1 MPYGLEKYMSFAINN
16 KLSFIDSFQF
26 LSSSS
31 DSLARNLNKSYFKG
45 TLTDIWK
52 TVFRKVLFMW
62 SRMPIFSFIGYTL
75 REFFRKLYNWR
86 QFYKQASTTFY
97 TSNQGYL
104 IKRRRNYQYVIKSL
118 WNSYLISYLISCLRV
133 LFRKNTEASTGGV
146 L

>member
-26 LSSSS
+26 LSSSL
-31 DSLARNLNKSYFKG
+31 DSLVRNLNKSYFKG

-75 REFFRKLYNWR
+75 RELFRKLYNWR
-86 QFYKQASTTFY
+86 QFYKQTSTTFY
-97 TSNQGYL
+97 
-104 IKRRRNYQYVIKSL
+104 KWRRRNYQYVIKSL